1 MSYDPYFSSSY
12 KRRYVDSAPRL
23 VHVSGLRSAG
33 AGGAGGYARS
43 VYSSHSAPLSTMS
56 SVSSRH
62 HTTQH
67 HQLHR
72 GYGISASSASSLLQ
86 AADLDLSQAAQVS
99 SEFRVVRTQEKA
111 QMQDLNDRF
120 ASFIERVHELEQ
132 QNKVLEAELMVL
144 RQRHVEPSRLKA
156 LYEQE
161 IRELRAA
168 VEEARG
174 ERQAAQNEREGLEDA
189 LRGLQGRY
197 EEEVL
202 NREEAEGRLMDARK
216 GADEAA
222 LARAELERRAET
234 LLDEIAFLKRVHE
247 EEIAE
252 LQAQVQYAQVSVEM
266 EVAKPDLSAALRDIR
281 SQYEKLA
288 TRNMQAAEDWF
299 KSKFNVLTETAARN
313 TDAVRTAKDEAG
325 EYRRQLKARSLEI
338 EACRG
343 MNEAMEKQLQ
353 DMEDK
358 QNREIVAM
366 QETISQLENELRA
379 TKNEMARYLKE
390 YQDLLNVKMALDIE
404 IAAYRKLLEGEE
416 TRFSVG
422 GGVSAFSQSAYSQ
435 SAFSQSAPPPGL
447 YGRSLFSLQ
456 SSSMGSLGSPYMMG
470 SRLFTSSYSSSHA
483 PEVEEVIRAS
493 QSEQA
498 EAAPPAEEEEEEE
511 EQKEEEEE
519 EEQKEEEEAGEGEEG
534 GDKDEEGDAKQE
546 EAEEEAEEEKEKEEA
561 EEGEAEDEGEKAEAE
576 EEGQDEGGEDEAKEE
591 EGGEEEKEEEKGAE
605 KEEKPKEK
613 K

>member
-1 MSYDPYFSSSY
+1 
-12 KRRYVDSAPRL
+12 
-23 VHVSGLRSAG
+23 
-33 AGGAGGYARS
+33 
-43 VYSSHSAPLSTMS
+43 MS

-189 LRGLQGRY
+189 L
-197 EEEVL
+197 
-202 NREEAEGRLMDARK
+202 
-216 GADEAA
+216 
-222 LARAELERRAET
+222 
-234 LLDEIAFLKRVHE
+234 
-247 EEIAE
+247 EIAE

-366 QETISQLENELRA
+366 QE
-379 TKNEMARYLKE
+379 
-390 YQDLLNVKMALDIE
+390 D
-404 IAAYRKLLEGEE
+404 RKPVIIPGYNHNQ
-416 TRFSVG
+416 G
-422 GGVSAFSQSAYSQ
+422 GGDNLDKVIGTYSCRRMT
-435 SAFSQSAPPPGL
+435 ARWPLVIFHNIIDV
-447 YGRSLFSLQ
+447 
-456 SSSMGSLGSPYMMG
+456 
-470 SRLFTSSYSSSHA
+470 SSYNA
-483 PEVEEVIRAS
+483 FVI
-493 QSEQA
+493 
-498 EAAPPAEEEEEEE
+498 
-511 EQKEEEEE
+511 
-519 EEQKEEEEAGEGEEG
+519 
-534 GDKDEEGDAKQE
+534 
-546 EAEEEAEEEKEKEEA
+546 
-561 EEGEAEDEGEKAEAE
+561 
-576 EEGQDEGGEDEAKEE
+576 
-591 EGGEEEKEEEKGAE
+591 
-605 KEEKPKEK
+605 
-613 K
+613 